1 MSSSTSSSINFI
13 KSAVVLIAV
22 AAVFYGTAQYL
33 LWGLEA
39 DSTEFPV
46 HLSEGR
52 EYTRDLQAKW
62 NVYYQIRLD
71 SERNLDLQRQ
81 NCLLGIENVVPEQC
95 ADIPSELLLSW
106 RVENNNTVVASGN
119 SDDTNEGYWDLK
131 MGKVLGSFSA
141 TKGKIYRLLVQITG
155 ASATLQQTNPHIKIE
170 IRPEDLKWTYVWI
183 GILSQAAAFCLLL
196 ALVLLLIFGGQNI
209 RARFDSSDR

>member
-1 MSSSTSSSINFI
+1 
-13 KSAVVLIAV
+13 VV

-33 LWGLEA
+33 LWGLEV

-52 EYTRDLQAKW
+52 EYTRDFLAKW
-62 NVYYQIRLD
+62 DVYYQIRLD
-71 SERNLDLQRQ
+71 SERNLDLQEQ

-106 RVENNNTVVASGN
+106 RVEKSNTIVASGN
-119 SDDTNEGYWDLK
+119 SDDTNEGYWELK
-131 MGKVLGSFSA
+131 MGKVLGSFPA
-141 TKGKIYRLLVQITG
+141 TKGKIYRLLVQVVGT
-155 ASATLQQTNPHIKIE
+155 SATLQQTNPHIKIE

-196 ALVLLLIFGGQNI
+196 ALVLLLIFGSRNI
-209 RARFDSSDR
+209 RTRLDSSDR

>member
-1 MSSSTSSSINFI
+1 
-13 KSAVVLIAV
+13 
-22 AAVFYGTAQYL
+22 
-33 LWGLEA
+33 
-39 DSTEFPV
+39 
-46 HLSEGR
+46 
-52 EYTRDLQAKW
+52 LQAKW

-71 SERNLDLQRQ
+71 SERNLDLQKQ

-106 RVENNNTVVASGN
+106 RVEESNTIVASGN

-131 MGKVLGSFSA
+131 MGKVLGSFPA

-196 ALVLLLIFGGQNI
+196 ALVLLLIFGGRNI
-209 RARFDSSDR
+209 RARLDSSDR

>member
-39 DSTEFPV
+39 DSIEFPV

-131 MGKVLGSFSA
+131 MGKVLGSFLA
-141 TKGKIYRLLVQITG
+141 TKGETYYLLVQVVET
-155 ASATLQQTNPHIKIE
+155 SATLQQTNPHIKIE

-196 ALVLLLIFGGQNI
+196 AIVLLLIFGGRNI
-209 RARFDSSDR
+209 RTRLDSSDR